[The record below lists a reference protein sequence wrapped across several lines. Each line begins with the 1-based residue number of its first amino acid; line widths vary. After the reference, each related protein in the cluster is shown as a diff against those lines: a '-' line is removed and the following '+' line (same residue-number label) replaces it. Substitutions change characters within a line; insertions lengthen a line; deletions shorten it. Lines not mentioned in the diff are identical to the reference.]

1 MRLFSFKTD
10 ADTEWRAG
18 IQTAGGIADLR
29 AALELT
35 GHRPDWQTPRTVLEL
50 LACTPPAALQGLDSE
65 VQHHAGE
72 LHEGVSVF
80 ALDSI
85 HLGPPVPNPEKIICL
100 GLNYRDHAEEAGLS
114 APQTPMFFAKFANS
128 LIGPTDAIVVPPAA
142 AAEVDYEA
150 ELAVV
155 IGREA
160 ARLSTSEAM
169 SCLAGVMVFND
180 VSARDRQLAN
190 ALWTGGKAV
199 DTFGPCGPAL
209 VTLDE
214 IGDVMN
220 LPVRTRVNGELVQD
234 GTTADMIFSVAET
247 IAFLS
252 QIMTLRPGDII
263 ATGTPAGVGNARTP
277 KLFLHEGDIVEV
289 EIDRVGRLHNPV
301 TAEAPQVS
309 EGER

>member
-1 MRLFSFKTD
+1 MRSSYP
-10 ADTEWRAG
+10 
-18 IQTAGGIADLR
+18 
-29 AALELT
+29 
-35 GHRPDWQTPRTVLEL
+35 RP
-50 LACTPPAALQGLDSE
+50 PP
-65 VQHHAGE
+65 
-72 LHEGVSVF
+72 
-80 ALDSI
+80 
-85 HLGPPVPNPEKIICL
+85 PKWTMKP
-100 GLNYRDHAEEAGLS
+100 
-114 APQTPMFFAKFANS
+114 
-128 LIGPTDAIVVPPAA
+128 
-142 AAEVDYEA
+142 
-150 ELAVV
+150 
-155 IGREA
+155 
-160 ARLSTSEAM
+160 EAM